1 MKNICGVSKLYFKH
15 YIFPNIN
22 YEEAYPEVNSMDVK
36 HLQHSDDDIFRI
48 PENLE
53 NALNLIQEAVA
64 GESEDRAFYT
74 YLAENAPD
82 EEAREIIN
90 SIRDNEINHFN
101 LFRRLYFDITG
112 EMLPAAV
119 MQEFAPPENFCD
131 GIKRALMGEQNA
143 VQKYR
148 QILYAM
154 QPRIHINIMVEIITD
169 EIRHGIL
176 YNYLYS
182 KYNCNS

>member
-1 MKNICGVSKLYFKH
+1 MYYKH
-15 YIFPNIN
+15 YYFPNIN
-22 YEEAYPEVNSMDVK
+22 NQEVFPDVNSMTMGQIQMSADTT
-36 HLQHSDDDIFRI
+36 FRY

-53 NALNLIQEAVA
+53 NALSLIREAVS

-82 EEAREIIN
+82 EEAREIITG
-90 SIRDNEINHFN
+90 IRDNEINHYN
-101 LFRRLYFDITG
+101 LFRKIYSDITG
-112 EMLPAAV
+112 EMPTAADNE
-119 MQEFAPPENFCD
+119 EFVQPDNFCD
-131 GIKRALMGEQNA
+131 GLKRALIGEQNA

-154 QPRIHINIMVEIITD
+154 QPRVHINMLVEIITD

-176 YNYLYS
+176 YSYLYS
-182 KYNCNS
+182 KFGCNV